1 MIYILSSV
9 SSFISGMGIG
19 GGAAFMLFSTLF
31 NLLDINNSRTYN
43 LILFVSLGVSIILKN
58 IKNNKVFDK
67 DYFKTII
74 MIIGGCVVG
83 FLLNKIISEKILK
96 ICFYCFM
103 IVISGYEIISCLIT
117 MKNEKNNIR
126 KE

>member
-74 MIIGGCVVG
+74 MIIGGCIVG

-96 ICFYCFM
+96 ICF
-103 IVISGYEIISCLIT
+103 
-117 MKNEKNNIR
+117 
-126 KE
+126 